1 MLGGGRSCKLVC
13 RLIKFLLWRFL
24 TFLKYSFVLFGFS
37 SLVLQCGPPHF
48 LVVLLAMFVFYI
60 PFSRRLP
67 VRHFK
72 LPIVFDVVVCYDL
85 LC

>member
-13 RLIKFLLWRFL
+13 RLIKFPSWHFL
-24 TFLKYSFVLFGFS
+24 TSLRYSFVLFGFS

-60 PFSRRLP
+60 IASSLLP
-67 VRHFK
+67 ATPGETFQVTDCFR
-72 LPIVFDVVVCYDL
+72 CRGL
-85 LC
+85 L